1 MTQDIIPYQHAPAN
15 QTGSQVASLSQVAAN
30 DVFAALQT
38 FSIDHVEAT
47 LARRYLKR
55 RPDCSVLSYL
65 RNPGD
70 GLTHAQ
76 AAADVLEE
84 LADGVE
90 DVSTVTSLVVRYVQ
104 AHRLWTD
111 HPNPAVNS
119 LEALLGTVD
128 GIQYVQAG
136 TVIGTSSQLMR
147 ARALRMIEKHWGAD
161 WFARIPDD
169 MKDPAW
175 SNAGDCSHQLLRLIA
190 ANAKQQIPFSV
201 ARDAWASSIARRRDE
216 RVRKELRMRC
226 PRSPFII
233 TDDVRSLNQIHDPAK
248 RGRRTTDVFYP
259 EEPAEHQLIVELVTA
274 GSKRGAPPAT
284 TKSARQKR
292 QRVQPDSL
300 DPAHPI
306 DNLDNGWRI
315 SEDGRWRLRR
325 DGNQLLRVPV
335 SSADVPS
342 NQAASFSSG
351 LTENAIDD
359 TDGQAQPAAMVSG
372 RDRCRGPAIALRLR
386 QITKMLAES
395 TQDQSV
401 VATGDAYC
409 CARCEPFVGPLSE
422 VLGEVTRI
430 AASLGAVTDHHPDE
444 SGSPC
449 SSLPDSVP
457 PTPQLPRSRR
467 WWLSLDSESDD
478 E

>member
-1 MTQDIIPYQHAPAN
+1 MTQDIVPYQHASAN
-15 QTGSQVASLSQVAAN
+15 QTGSQVTSLSQVAAS

-38 FSIDHVEAT
+38 FPIDHVEAT

-65 RNPGD
+65 RDPGD

-90 DVSTVTSLVVRYVQ
+90 DVSTITSLVVRYVQ
-104 AHRLWTD
+104 AHRLWAD

-128 GIQYVQAG
+128 GVQYVQAG

-190 ANAKQQIPFSV
+190 ANAKQQIPFDV
-201 ARDAWASSIARRRDE
+201 ARDAWAESIGRRRDE

-233 TDDVRSLNQIHDPAK
+233 TDDVRSLNQILDPAK

-274 GSKRGAPPAT
+274 GSERSAPPVTA
-284 TKSARQKR
+284 KSGKRKR
-292 QRVQPDSL
+292 QRVQPDVPDL
-300 DPAHPI
+300 THPV
-306 DNLDNGWRI
+306 DNREDGWRI

-335 SSADVPS
+335 GSADPPS
-342 NQAASFSSG
+342 NQVASFSSG
-351 LTENAIDD
+351 SRENTLGSI
-359 TDGQAQPAAMVSG
+359 DGQAQSAAVASG
-372 RDRCRGPAIALRLR
+372 GDRCRGPTIASCLR
-386 QITKMLAES
+386 QIAEMLAES
-395 TQDQSV
+395 TQNRSA
-401 VATGDAYC
+401 VATGDTYC
-409 CARCEPFVGPLSE
+409 CARCDPFVRPLDG

-430 AASLGAVTDHHPDE
+430 VAALGAVTDHHTDK

-449 SSLPDSVP
+449 PSRPESVP

-467 WWLSLDSESDD
+467 WWLSIDSESDGG
-478 E
+478 